1 KLDLVHYLE
10 KIADKS
16 IQRSEVYDLYSYLDT
31 SLLILLARAV
41 RGHYKMGPI
50 TYSRKVFINLVNL
63 CRDTCSYCTYKK
75 QVGDSGLSM
84 LDPPDVIEI
93 ARLGKKYRCT
103 EALIVSGESPE
114 QKYPEVQA
122 WLKTHGCASTIE
134 YIDKVSKM
142 ILKETGLLPHT
153 NAGILDLKDL

>member
-1 KLDLVHYLE
+1 
-10 KIADKS
+10 
-16 IQRSEVYDLYSYLDT
+16 
-31 SLLILLARAV
+31 
-41 RGHYKMGPI
+41 
-50 TYSRKVFINLVNL
+50 KVFINLVNL

-153 NAGILDLKDL
+153 NAGILDLKDLAILKETNVSIGCMLETSSERLTTKNMPHEFAPSKHPKARRR